1 MAPLSYE
8 TFNFKLDQIWETSP
22 GRAHARKIARAAPL
36 GEFVKKKVQVPERKN
51 VHLVLFGTAA
61 QISSRAILTLSLPL
75 AIILTQ

>member
-8 TFNFKLDQIWETSP
+8 TFIFKLDQIWETSP

-36 GEFVKKKVQVPERKN
+36 DEFVKKVQVPERKN
-51 VHLVLFGTAA
+51 VHLVLCGTAA
-61 QISSRAILTLSLPL
+61 QMSSRAILTLSLPL